1 MTETPTP
8 ISANDSQNKPSNYQY
23 IFKLILIGDSGVGKS
38 CILQRY
44 MNQSFNESYKCTIGV
59 DFLMKSIVIN
69 GQTVK
74 LQLWDTAGQEKYKSM
89 VASYYRGANVALI
102 VFDLTSHKSFDNLPI
117 WIENFYKNGPEQKNI
132 ILIGN
137 KNDLVNQRQVTQEE
151 AEAFSETNN
160 MMYFETSAK
169 EGDNIDY
176 VFTYAAERLLEFYG
190 GNKQTNVKRQMEP
203 NNDIQSSNFQ
213 EIRIEES
220 HKKGGCCS

>member
-1 MTETPTP
+1 MSCVP
-8 ISANDSQNKPSNYQY
+8 SSNNGSQNKPSNYQY
-23 IFKLILIGDSGVGKS
+23 IFKLILIGNSGVGKS

-44 MNQSFNESYKCTIGV
+44 IKHTFEESYKCTIGV

-89 VASYYRGANVALI
+89 ASSYYRGANVALI
-102 VFDLTSHKSFDNLPI
+102 VFDITNHESFDALPL

-137 KNDLVNQRQVTQEE
+137 KNDLPDLRQVTQQE
-151 AEAFSETNN
+151 AEAFSQTNN

-169 EGDNIDY
+169 EGDNIEY
-176 VFTYAAERLLEFYG
+176 IFNYAAEKLLEFYG
-190 GNKQTNVKRQMEP
+190 GNNEATLKKQMAP
-203 NNDIQSSNFQ
+203 NNDIQSSNFK

-220 HKKGGCCS
+220 SNKKKNCCV

>member
-1 MTETPTP
+1 MSGAPSST
-8 ISANDSQNKPSNYQY
+8 NGSQNKPSNYQY
-23 IFKLILIGDSGVGKS
+23 IFKLILIGNSGVGKS

-44 MNQSFNESYKCTIGV
+44 IKHTFEESYKCTIGV

-89 VASYYRGANVALI
+89 ASSYYRGANVALI
-102 VFDLTSHKSFDNLPI
+102 VFDITNHESFDALPL

-137 KNDLVNQRQVTQEE
+137 KNDLTDLRQVTQKE

-169 EGDNIDY
+169 EGDNIEY
-176 VFTYAAERLLEFYG
+176 IFNYAAEKLLEFYG
-190 GNKQTNVKRQMEP
+190 RNNEAILKRQMTP
-203 NNDIQSSNFQ
+203 NNDIQSSNFK

-220 HKKGGCCS
+220 PNKKKNCCV

>member
-1 MTETPTP
+1 M
-8 ISANDSQNKPSNYQY
+8 SAAPSSNNGSQNKPSNYQY
-23 IFKLILIGDSGVGKS
+23 IFKLILIGNSGVGKS

-44 MNQSFNESYKCTIGV
+44 MKHTFEESYKCTIGV

-89 VASYYRGANVALI
+89 VSSYYRGANVALI
-102 VFDLTSHKSFDNLPI
+102 VFDITNHQSFDSLPM

-137 KNDLVNQRQVTQEE
+137 KKDLADLRQVTQQE

-169 EGDNIDY
+169 EGDNIEY
-176 VFTYAAERLLEFYG
+176 IFNYAAEKLLEFYER
-190 GNKQTNVKRQMEP
+190 NNEAILKRQMTP
-203 NNDIQSSNFQ
+203 NNDMQSSNFK

-220 HKKGGCCS
+220 PNKKKNCCV

>member
-1 MTETPTP
+1 M
-8 ISANDSQNKPSNYQY
+8 SAAPSSTNGSQNKPSNYQY
-23 IFKLILIGDSGVGKS
+23 IFKLILIGNSGVGKS

-44 MNQSFNESYKCTIGV
+44 MKHTFEESYKCTIGV

-89 VASYYRGANVALI
+89 VSSYYRGANVALI
-102 VFDLTSHKSFDNLPI
+102 VFDITNHQSFDSLPM
-117 WIENFYKNGPEQKNI
+117 WTENFYKNGPEQKNI

-137 KNDLVNQRQVTQEE
+137 KKDLADLRQVTQQE

-169 EGDNIDY
+169 EGDNIEY
-176 VFTYAAERLLEFYG
+176 IFNYAAEKLLEFYG
-190 GNKQTNVKRQMEP
+190 RNNEAILKRQMTP
-203 NNDIQSSNFQ
+203 NNDIQSSNFK

-220 HKKGGCCS
+220 PNKKKNCCV

>member
-1 MTETPTP
+1 M
-8 ISANDSQNKPSNYQY
+8 SAAPSSTNGSQNKPSNYQY
-23 IFKLILIGDSGVGKS
+23 IFKLILIGNSGVGKS

-44 MNQSFNESYKCTIGV
+44 IKHTFEESYKCTIGV

-89 VASYYRGANVALI
+89 ASSYYRGANVALI
-102 VFDLTSHKSFDNLPI
+102 VFDITNHESFDALPL

-137 KNDLVNQRQVTQEE
+137 KNDLPDLRQVTQQE
-151 AEAFSETNN
+151 AEAFSQTNN

-169 EGDNIDY
+169 EGDNIEY
-176 VFTYAAERLLEFYG
+176 IFNYAAEKLLEFYG
-190 GNKQTNVKRQMEP
+190 GNNEATLKKQMAP
-203 NNDIQSSNFQ
+203 NNDMQSSNFK

-220 HKKGGCCS
+220 SNKKKNCCA

>member
-1 MTETPTP
+1 MSGAPSST
-8 ISANDSQNKPSNYQY
+8 NGSQNKPSNYQY
-23 IFKLILIGDSGVGKS
+23 IFKLILIGNSGVGKS

-44 MNQSFNESYKCTIGV
+44 IKHTFEESYKCTIGV

-89 VASYYRGANVALI
+89 ASSYYRGANVALI
-102 VFDLTSHKSFDNLPI
+102 VFDITNHESFDALPL
-117 WIENFYKNGPEQKNI
+117 WIENFFKNGPEQKNI

-137 KNDLVNQRQVTQEE
+137 KNDLTDLRQVTQKE

-169 EGDNIDY
+169 EGDNIEY
-176 VFTYAAERLLEFYG
+176 IFNYAAEKLLEFYG
-190 GNKQTNVKRQMEP
+190 GNNEATLKKQMAP
-203 NNDIQSSNFQ
+203 NNDIQSSNFK

-220 HKKGGCCS
+220 SNKKKNCCV

>member
-1 MTETPTP
+1 M
-8 ISANDSQNKPSNYQY
+8 SAAPSSTNGSQNKPSNYQY
-23 IFKLILIGDSGVGKS
+23 IFKLILIGNSGVGKS

-44 MNQSFNESYKCTIGV
+44 MKHTFEESYKCTIGV

-89 VASYYRGANVALI
+89 VSSYYRGANVALI
-102 VFDLTSHKSFDNLPI
+102 VFDITNHQSFDSLPM

-137 KNDLVNQRQVTQEE
+137 RKDLADLRQVTQQE

-169 EGDNIDY
+169 EGDNIEY
-176 VFTYAAERLLEFYG
+176 IFNYAAEKLLEFYG
-190 GNKQTNVKRQMEP
+190 GNNEATLKKQIAP
-203 NNDIQSSNFQ
+203 NNDIQSSNFK

-220 HKKGGCCS
+220 SNKKKNCCV

>member
-1 MTETPTP
+1 
-8 ISANDSQNKPSNYQY
+8 
-23 IFKLILIGDSGVGKS
+23 
-38 CILQRY
+38 
-44 MNQSFNESYKCTIGV
+44 
-59 DFLMKSIVIN
+59 MKSIVIN

-89 VASYYRGANVALI
+89 VSSYYRGANVALI
-102 VFDLTSHKSFDNLPI
+102 VFDITNHQSFDALPL

-137 KNDLVNQRQVTQEE
+137 KKDLADLRQVTQQE

-169 EGDNIDY
+169 EGDNIEY
-176 VFTYAAERLLEFYG
+176 IFNYAAEKLLEFYG
-190 GNKQTNVKRQMEP
+190 GNNEAILKKQITP
-203 NNDIQSSNFQ
+203 NNDVQSSNFK

-220 HKKGGCCS
+220 TNKKKNCCV

>member
-1 MTETPTP
+1 M
-8 ISANDSQNKPSNYQY
+8 SAAPSSTNGSQNKPSNYQY
-23 IFKLILIGDSGVGKS
+23 IFKLILIGNSGVGKS

-44 MNQSFNESYKCTIGV
+44 MKHTFEESYKCTIGV

-89 VASYYRGANVALI
+89 VSSYYRGANVALI
-102 VFDLTSHKSFDNLPI
+102 VFDITNHESFDALPL

-137 KNDLVNQRQVTQEE
+137 KKDLADLRQVTQQE

-169 EGDNIDY
+169 EGDNIEY
-176 VFTYAAERLLEFYG
+176 IFNYAAEKLLEFYG
-190 GNKQTNVKRQMEP
+190 RNNEAILKRQMTP
-203 NNDIQSSNFQ
+203 NNDIQSSNFK

-220 HKKGGCCS
+220 PNKKKKCCA